1 MPITASSPRRERP
14 RGRSSSRE
22 EEVVPVSPASER
34 SEQHSNR
41 VAGLRPLRQRR
52 VPVRPGTTV
61 PELRAV
67 PSPVPPPGQD
77 AHDSLVA
84 ARSLLATTLES
95 ITDGLLVVD
104 GRGRVVGRNRAFDDM
119 WGMPA
124 ELQHARHD
132 SVLLEHALTRVVD
145 PAGFVSRVEQVY
157 SQADLVTQ
165 DEVLLLDGRV
175 LERYSAPQRTD
186 GRVVGR
192 VRRFRDVT
200 ADRRLRADLERQAF
214 TDQLTG
220 LPNRARFMSDLQL
233 ALGTWVGQ
241 RGRLAVCLLDLDGF
255 KFVNDALGHRA
266 GDRLLQVVSGRLASL
281 VPRGATVARLGGD
294 EFGVVLPGRAAGDV
308 AALCQ
313 LAVDAMSRPVELF
326 EGPAKVGASAGW
338 ASLGP
343 GSPAERVDAERLL
356 HHADV
361 AMYRAKETG
370 RGRVVAWSEDMRRED
385 PHAGREEVEAL
396 LADPS
401 GIVVVYQPICD
412 LRTGRAVGFEA
423 LSRFPGREHRTVPEW
438 FVLARRVG
446 LGDVLEARAVELALQ
461 VRLGPDQHLA
471 VNLSPRALRTEEV
484 RAVLD
489 RDLSGVVVE
498 VTEESDLATDAMV
511 AATDWLRV
519 RGARI
524 AMDDTGEGFAGLRR
538 LVHLRP
544 DLVKLDRTLV
554 SDVHQHPDK
563 AALVEALV
571 AFCRRTGAELCAEGV
586 ETVEELWALRDL
598 HVTLCQGWLAGRP
611 SPLPVPPHH
620 SFVAAC
626 HGVRTARGDVG
637 PAVRMLAAAGS
648 LYDLS
653 QALEESVVALDVDGV
668 AWSDVRGDV
677 LVSLHSLDG
686 VPAGTYRIADYPATQ
701 AALGTGRMIPVDVD
715 DPAADPQEVRLL
727 LEVGYHGV
735 LLVPVPGRDGTS
747 ASLLELYSR
756 RRRSWHR
763 DDLDLV
769 QSIVDA
775 LAHAVASG
783 PSGEHA

>member
-1 MPITASSPRRERP
+1 M
-14 RGRSSSRE
+14 
-22 EEVVPVSPASER
+22 PVSPAREPSDPPPG
-34 SEQHSNR
+34 SR

-52 VPVRPGTTV
+52 VPVLPGTAV
-61 PELRAV
+61 PELR
-67 PSPVPPPGQD
+67 PVPTD
-77 AHDSLVA
+77 ARSGEDSSDSLAA

-119 WGMPA
+119 WGMPP
-124 ELQHARHD
+124 ELQHAPHD
-132 SVLLEHALTRVVD
+132 SVLIEYALTRVVD
-145 PAGFVSRVEQVY
+145 PAGFVSRVEAVY
-157 SQADLVTQ
+157 SQPELVTQ
-165 DEVLLLDGRV
+165 DEVHLLDGRV
-175 LERYSAPQRTD
+175 MERYSAPQRTD

-192 VRRFRDVT
+192 VWRFRDVT

-220 LPNRARFMSDLQL
+220 LPNRARFMSDLQR
-233 ALGTWVGQ
+233 ALDTWLEQ

-326 EGPAKVGASAGW
+326 EGPVKVGASAGW

-343 GSPAERVDAERLL
+343 DSPADRVDAERLL
-356 HHADV
+356 HQADV

-396 LADPS
+396 LADHS

-438 FVLARRVG
+438 FAVARRVG
-446 LGDVLEARAVELALQ
+446 LGDELEARAVDLALQ
-461 VRLGPDQHLA
+461 QSLEPDQYLT
-471 VNLSPRALRTEEV
+471 VNLSPRALRADVV

-489 RDLSGVVVE
+489 RDLTGVVVE

-511 AATDWLRV
+511 AATDWLRT

-598 HVTLCQGWLAGRP
+598 HVTFCQGWLAGRP
-611 SPLPVPPHH
+611 SPLPAPPHH

-626 HGVRTARGDVG
+626 HGVRTVRGDVG
-637 PAVRMLAAAGS
+637 PALRLLEAATS
-648 LYDLS
+648 RYDLR
-653 QALEESVVALDVDGV
+653 QALDESIVALDVDGV

-677 LVSLHSLDG
+677 LVAVHSLDD

-701 AALGTGRMIPVDVD
+701 VALTTGRIIPVDVD
-715 DPAADPQEVRLL
+715 DALADPQEVRLL

-735 LLVPVPGRDGTS
+735 LLVPVPGPDGGS

-756 RRRSWHR
+756 QRRTWHD
-763 DDLDLV
+763 DDLGLV
-769 QSIVDA
+769 RSLAAA
-775 LAHAVASG
+775 LAHAVAVG
-783 PSGEHA
+783 PAH

>member
-1 MPITASSPRRERP
+1 MAPARESSEPP
-14 RGRSSSRE
+14 GS
-22 EEVVPVSPASER
+22 
-34 SEQHSNR
+34 R

-52 VPVRPGTTV
+52 VPVLPGTAV
-61 PELRAV
+61 PELRTV
-67 PSPVPPPGQD
+67 PSPVPPPDGD
-77 AHDSLVA
+77 AHHDSLVA

-104 GRGRVVGRNRAFDDM
+104 VRGRVVGRNRAFDDM

-124 ELQHARHD
+124 ELKDAGHD
-132 SVLLEHALTRVVD
+132 SALIEYALTRVVD

-157 SQADLVTQ
+157 SQPELVTQ
-165 DEVLLLDGRV
+165 DEVHLLDGRV
-175 LERYSAPQRTD
+175 MERYSAPQRTG

-192 VRRFRDVT
+192 LWRFRDVT

-233 ALGTWVGQ
+233 ALGTWVEQ

-313 LAVDAMSRPVELF
+313 LAVDAMSRPVDLF

-343 GSPAERVDAERLL
+343 GSPADRVDAERLL
-356 HHADV
+356 HQADV

-385 PHAGREEVEAL
+385 PHAGREEVEGL

-438 FVLARRVG
+438 FGLARRVG
-446 LGDVLEARAVELALQ
+446 LGDAFEARAVELALQ
-461 VRLGPDQHLA
+461 VDLEPGQYLA
-471 VNLSPRALRTEEV
+471 VNLSPRALRAEQV

-489 RDLSGVVVE
+489 RDLTDVVVE

-586 ETVEELWALRDL
+586 ETGDELWALRDL
-598 HVTLCQGWLAGRP
+598 QVTLCQGWIAGRP
-611 SPLPVPPHH
+611 SPLPAPPHH

-626 HGVRTARGDVG
+626 LGVRTVRGDVG
-637 PAVRMLAAAGS
+637 PVVRMLAAATTR
-648 LYDLS
+648 YDLNH
-653 QALEESVVALDVDGV
+653 ALDEAVVALDVDGV
-668 AWSDVRGDV
+668 AWSDVRGEV
-677 LVSLHSLDG
+677 LVSLHSLDD
-686 VPAGTYRIADYPATQ
+686 VPAGTYRIDDYPATR
-701 AALGTGRMIPVDVD
+701 AALGTGRMTPVDVD

-735 LLVPVPGRDGTS
+735 LLVPVPGPDGTS

-756 RRRSWHR
+756 RRRSWHE
-763 DDLDLV
+763 DDLALV
-769 QSIVDA
+769 GSLVAA
-775 LAHAVASG
+775 LARAVASG
-783 PSGEHA
+783 PAGLPP